1 MNSNLAVIS
10 TLVKSDISERC
21 IINFLTNVSSRALR
35 NYLECGNIYK
45 GNYPKKKAD
54 LIEMIIYGCING
66 KLINKQIEDISM
78 KQANLI
84 LNKNAISTKSLP
96 GYGNARLRKKEIIT
110 LTKEKSFMKVW
121 YYFEFLVRIL
131 SVAHIWFFSSNVNK

>member
-45 GNYPKKKAD
+45 GNC
-54 LIEMIIYGCING
+54 L
-66 KLINKQIEDISM
+66 
-78 KQANLI
+78 
-84 LNKNAISTKSLP
+84 
-96 GYGNARLRKKEIIT
+96 KKE
-110 LTKEKSFMKVW
+110 SRS
-121 YYFEFLVRIL
+121 Y
-131 SVAHIWFFSSNVNK
+131 